1 MNYRIKDISNDDL
14 LYEERKLMDVI
25 FANSKEVTT
34 ADLKKRANKSYRSVI
49 SKWKIYKEAIV
60 NRVNIENLFE
70 CKFKKSDDIKKNNL
84 LFVIVFAVCFPV
96 FVIPVL
102 LIYGL
107 VKLIKDIFKKS
118 KDGKDL
124 IYYRIG
130 FSFMII
136 LSFVEIFKLIEM
148 SQKEKR

>member
-1 MNYRIKDISNDDL
+1 
-14 LYEERKLMDVI
+14 MDVI

-49 SKWKIYKEAIV
+49 SKWKTYKEAIV

-96 FVIPVL
+96 VVIPVL

-107 VKLIKDIFKKS
+107 VKLVKDIFKKS
-118 KDGKDL
+118 KDVNGL

-130 FSFMII
+130 FSFGVNQVIKVN
-136 LSFVEIFKLIEM
+136 SSVN
-148 SQKEKR
+148 